1 MDISQLIGTAVA
13 GVDGRVEVASLE
25 PVGIADRVAGDI
37 AHIVSELTRN
47 AAAFSGPGQSV
58 TVNGVF
64 LTDGYLVTISDSGIG
79 ISGSLLSA
87 LNRILDDPGLHSD
100 DAGTPMGITAIARLA
115 ARHGVRV
122 RLIPGAPGTTA
133 RVTLPLA
140 LVSRPAPVF
149 APPPEPLID
158 LARYEREPVLQQ
170 EHVVAMSP
178 EEKETAE
185 RFLES
190 VFGSLRGRT
199 APGRDRPAGRA
210 PTNGESQ
217 RVRDPVPL
225 VRHAALS
232 MRVPGANFS
241 LPEDDER
248 SVASSEAAI
257 DLRSALSRYE
267 QGRRDAVD

>member
-25 PVGIADRVAGDI
+25 PVRISDRAAGDV
-37 AHIVSELTRN
+37 ARIVAELARN

-64 LTDGYLVTISDSGIG
+64 LTDGYLVTISDSGVG

-87 LNRILDDPGLHSD
+87 LNRILDEPGSESD
-100 DAGTPMGITAIARLA
+100 DAGTPMGVTAIARLA

-133 RVTLPLA
+133 RMTLPLG
-140 LVSRPAPVF
+140 LVSRPDPVIAP
-149 APPPEPLID
+149 APEPLID
-158 LARYEREPVLQQ
+158 LGKYEGEPVLHQ
-170 EHVVAMSP
+170 EHVVAMSV

-210 PTNGESQ
+210 PANGETQ

-225 VRHAALS
+225 VRHPALS
-232 MRVPGANFS
+232 VRVPGANFS
-241 LPEDDER
+241 APEDDER
-248 SVASSEAAI
+248 SVASSEAAV